1 MGNRGSLAFSART
14 NKSLALF
21 VAALFIF
28 SLALFATAAAM
39 PKSALAAD
47 GDPVVKQVEAKGC
60 NGVLPT
66 PGSENTNKRLVG
78 GSLVPGGSATFEIS
92 YPVSASDVAGRTTF
106 VIDDCVFIDGTAALE
121 YEVSFVPNTENFL
134 LTFTLQIPAGTPIGA
149 EYCNYAKTTAAPSD
163 SPASNRKAG
172 PACFVVGG
180 NITVLKTNEAGDP
193 LAGAHFHVV
202 CTIPTTDAFLPDTII
217 DGVSHDSTSGGVIT
231 QNVVTDE
238 TGRIAIQAPVGTSC
252 VITETQAPEGY
263 DIATPDHVTLVA
275 SAEGA
280 DHTFVDPPAFVPAP
294 AVTIVKSVS
303 ATGEN
308 GTFVNQLETTIGAT
322 VHYRITITNT
332 GNVDLT
338 EVALTDDLFQTAVD
352 NCDVPTTLAVGA
364 HFDCNYTAEAAAGTT
379 KNTATVDT
387 KETPPEDDDATV
399 VVGTGSL
406 KVTKVIP
413 NVPEGFTGSFGVR
426 ISCAG
431 LDPVNTTI
439 QFPDPGFVTIND
451 IPAGT
456 VCDVVETSRSDP
468 PAGFD
473 WAGPLFSGTVTI
485 EADKTV
491 TAEITNLLAEQAAAT
506 LTVNKTNSAPII
518 GGVHTAKEGTS
529 VTYTLTFVATGTVNN
544 AVLTDVLPAGVTYT
558 AGSAT
563 NGGGFTFV
571 SYDAGTRTLTWT
583 AASLTDTTGSVTY
596 AVTINKGA
604 AKLVQPLTNT
614 ATIDSDETTPGTST
628 SQVYVPPV
636 PLGETGPPTD
646 VAGTTT
652 DGSVSGGSMLFIL
665 LALAGLVL
673 TIAFV
678 APTPA
683 AVRKRR

>member
-47 GDPVVKQVEAKGC
+47 GDPVVTQVEAKGC

-413 NVPEGFTGSFGVR
+413 NVP
-426 ISCAG
+426 
-431 LDPVNTTI
+431 
-439 QFPDPGFVTIND
+439 
-451 IPAGT
+451 
-456 VCDVVETSRSDP
+456 
-468 PAGFD
+468 
-473 WAGPLFSGTVTI
+473 
-485 EADKTV
+485 
-491 TAEITNLLAEQAAAT
+491 
-506 LTVNKTNSAPII
+506 
-518 GGVHTAKEGTS
+518 
-529 VTYTLTFVATGTVNN
+529 
-544 AVLTDVLPAGVTYT
+544 
-558 AGSAT
+558 
-563 NGGGFTFV
+563 
-571 SYDAGTRTLTWT
+571 
-583 AASLTDTTGSVTY
+583 
-596 AVTINKGA
+596 
-604 AKLVQPLTNT
+604 
-614 ATIDSDETTPGTST
+614 
-628 SQVYVPPV
+628 
-636 PLGETGPPTD
+636 
-646 VAGTTT
+646 
-652 DGSVSGGSMLFIL
+652 
-665 LALAGLVL
+665 
-673 TIAFV
+673 
-678 APTPA
+678 
-683 AVRKRR
+683 